1 MQSNGLVR
9 SYRENEAV
17 HKYLRQ
23 LMALPFLPA
32 VQIPEAFDS
41 MKPRADRLPGLISMV
56 QYIDRQWIHNPVFH
70 VHEWSVFRHSIR
82 TNNDVEGWL
91 YSIFKY
97 YTQSAQ
103 ELVNLGPPAKNH
115 LNGISLEVRWRTAI
129 RCTCIRS
136 I

>member
-1 MQSNGLVR
+1 
-9 SYRENEAV
+9 
-17 HKYLRQ
+17 
-23 LMALPFLPA
+23 
-32 VQIPEAFDS
+32 

-91 YSIFKY
+91 YSIFNY